1 MARLK
6 QYDKQELIDRSKYGG
21 STFDQQHFTDDELR
35 AAAQAREAYRTG
47 QTDMK
52 SAHDFVEGIRSKYGY
67 SGGGNGSQYNKISYT
82 QQTNQWNDTINAL
95 WDQINGYGP
104 FQDTREKPTYSN
116 RYDQQINDLLQQYVN
131 REKFSYDYK
140 NDPLYANYRKQY
152 QREGQRATQDA
163 LAEAAAASG
172 GIPSSYAASAAAQ
185 AQNYY
190 ASQIADKIP
199 ELERL
204 AYQKYLDDASLQQ
217 SKISALQGQEQLDYA
232 KYIDA
237 LGQYNTDRNF
247 DYGVYSDRYNQLANN
262 LGLAANQQS
271 TQYSME
277 TAAQGDALDR
287 VQNFLKAG
295 GKLADLDATLIAR
308 SGLTPAELKTY
319 EAYYANQSSGGSGG
333 SGGRGGRGGSGS
345 GSGSS
350 QKSANDRTAALRNG
364 SESAA
369 RALFNAAKKSG
380 APQSYIANH
389 YKEYGFD
396 KSTGLTADYKKW
408 LAEQDK
414 VSGYDRT
421 ATPSSIAGLGSS
433 AGNISLDYS
442 PDEGVF
448 TFNGRVC
455 SNINSLAD
463 AIERMELTPSQKKK
477 LQSSLRA
484 YGFDISF

>member
-6 QYDKQELIDRSKYGG
+6 QYDKQALIDRSQYGG

-95 WDQINGYGP
+95 WDQVNGYGP

-131 REKFSYDYK
+131 REKFGYDYK

-199 ELERL
+199 ELEQL

-217 SKISALQGQEQLDYA
+217 SKISTLQGQEQLDYA

-295 GKLADLDATLIAR
+295 GKLADLDSSLIAR

-333 SGGRGGRGGSGS
+333 RGGRGGGS
-345 GSGSS
+345 G
-350 QKSANDRTAALRNG
+350 G
-364 SESAA
+364 SEEETTRQTGKGYIDNTYNRGGAGGIQSKTYDQLK
-369 RALFNAAKKSG
+369 RGMYEWIALGRKDKAYELFQGIVHQLNLGNSKGKKQYNELAG
-380 APQSYIANH
+380 ILNDA
-389 YKEYGFD
+389 GF
-396 KSTGLTADYKKW
+396 GIPL
-408 LAEQDK
+408 E
-414 VSGYDRT
+414 
-421 ATPSSIAGLGSS
+421 
-433 AGNISLDYS
+433 
-442 PDEGVF
+442 
-448 TFNGRVC
+448 
-455 SNINSLAD
+455 
-463 AIERMELTPSQKKK
+463 
-477 LQSSLRA
+477 
-484 YGFDISF
+484 

>member
-6 QYDKQELIDRSKYGG
+6 QYDEQALIDSSQYGG

-131 REKFSYDYK
+131 RGKFSYDYK

-247 DYGVYSDRYNQLANN
+247 DYGVYSDRYNQIANN

-295 GKLADLDATLIAR
+295 GKLADLDSSLIAR

-319 EAYYANQSSGGSGG
+319 EAYYANQPSGG
-333 SGGRGGRGGSGS
+333 SGGRGGRGGGS
-345 GSGSS
+345 G
-350 QKSANDRTAALRNG
+350 G
-364 SESAA
+364 SEEETTRQTGKGYIDNTYNRGGAGGIQSKTYDQLK
-369 RALFNAAKKSG
+369 RGMYEWIALGRKDKAYELFQGIVHQLNLGNSKGKKQYNELAG
-380 APQSYIANH
+380 ILNDA
-389 YKEYGFD
+389 GF
-396 KSTGLTADYKKW
+396 GIPL
-408 LAEQDK
+408 E
-414 VSGYDRT
+414 
-421 ATPSSIAGLGSS
+421 
-433 AGNISLDYS
+433 
-442 PDEGVF
+442 
-448 TFNGRVC
+448 
-455 SNINSLAD
+455 
-463 AIERMELTPSQKKK
+463 
-477 LQSSLRA
+477 
-484 YGFDISF
+484 

>member
-6 QYDKQELIDRSKYGG
+6 QYDKQELIDRSQYGG

-262 LGLAANQQS
+262 FGLAANQQS

-295 GKLADLDATLIAR
+295 GKLADLDSSLIAR

-319 EAYYANQSSGGSGG
+319 EAYYANQPSGG
-333 SGGRGGRGGSGS
+333 SGGRGGSGGGSG
-345 GSGSS
+345 
-350 QKSANDRTAALRNG
+350 G
-364 SESAA
+364 SEEKTTRQTGKGYIDNTYNRGGAGGIQSKTYDQLK
-369 RALFNAAKKSG
+369 RGMYEWIALGRKDKAYELFQGIVHQLNLGNSKGKKQYNELASILND
-380 APQSYIANH
+380 A
-389 YKEYGFD
+389 GF
-396 KSTGLTADYKKW
+396 GIPL
-408 LAEQDK
+408 E
-414 VSGYDRT
+414 
-421 ATPSSIAGLGSS
+421 
-433 AGNISLDYS
+433 
-442 PDEGVF
+442 
-448 TFNGRVC
+448 
-455 SNINSLAD
+455 
-463 AIERMELTPSQKKK
+463 
-477 LQSSLRA
+477 
-484 YGFDISF
+484 

>member
-6 QYDKQELIDRSKYGG
+6 QYDKQALIDRSQYGG

-131 REKFSYDYK
+131 RGKFSYDYK

-199 ELERL
+199 ELEQL

-247 DYGVYSDRYNQLANN
+247 DYGVYSDRYNQIANN

-319 EAYYANQSSGGSGG
+319 EAYYANQPSGG
-333 SGGRGGRGGSGS
+333 SGGRGGRGGGS
-345 GSGSS
+345 G
-350 QKSANDRTAALRNG
+350 G
-364 SESAA
+364 SEEETTRQTGKGYIDNTYNRGGAGGIQSKTYDQLK
-369 RALFNAAKKSG
+369 RGMYEWIALGRKDKAYELFQGIVHQLNLGNSKGKKQYNELAG
-380 APQSYIANH
+380 ILNDA
-389 YKEYGFD
+389 GF
-396 KSTGLTADYKKW
+396 GIPL
-408 LAEQDK
+408 E
-414 VSGYDRT
+414 
-421 ATPSSIAGLGSS
+421 
-433 AGNISLDYS
+433 
-442 PDEGVF
+442 
-448 TFNGRVC
+448 
-455 SNINSLAD
+455 
-463 AIERMELTPSQKKK
+463 
-477 LQSSLRA
+477 
-484 YGFDISF
+484 

>member
-6 QYDKQELIDRSKYGG
+6 QYDKQALIDRSQYGG

-52 SAHDFVEGIRSKYGY
+52 SAHDCVEGIRSKYGY

-95 WDQINGYGP
+95 WDQVNGYGP

-199 ELERL
+199 ELEQL

-217 SKISALQGQEQLDYA
+217 SKISTLQGQEQLDYA

-295 GKLADLDATLIAR
+295 GKLADLDSSLIAR

-333 SGGRGGRGGSGS
+333 RGGRGGGS
-345 GSGSS
+345 G
-350 QKSANDRTAALRNG
+350 G
-364 SESAA
+364 SEEETTRQTGKGYIDNTYNRGGAGGIQSKTYDQLK
-369 RALFNAAKKSG
+369 RGMYEWIALGRKDKAYELFQGIVHQLNLGNSKGKKQYNELAG
-380 APQSYIANH
+380 ILNDA
-389 YKEYGFD
+389 GF
-396 KSTGLTADYKKW
+396 GIPL
-408 LAEQDK
+408 E
-414 VSGYDRT
+414 
-421 ATPSSIAGLGSS
+421 
-433 AGNISLDYS
+433 
-442 PDEGVF
+442 
-448 TFNGRVC
+448 
-455 SNINSLAD
+455 
-463 AIERMELTPSQKKK
+463 
-477 LQSSLRA
+477 
-484 YGFDISF
+484 

>member
-6 QYDKQELIDRSKYGG
+6 QYDEQALIDRSQYGG

-82 QQTNQWNDTINAL
+82 QKTNQWNDTINAL

-199 ELERL
+199 ELEQL

-333 SGGRGGRGGSGS
+333 RGGRGGGS
-345 GSGSS
+345 G
-350 QKSANDRTAALRNG
+350 G
-364 SESAA
+364 SEEETTRQTGKGYIDNTYNRGGAGGIQSKTYDQLK
-369 RALFNAAKKSG
+369 RGMYEWIALGRKDKAYELFQGIVHQLNLGNSKGKKQYNELAG
-380 APQSYIANH
+380 ILNDA
-389 YKEYGFD
+389 GF
-396 KSTGLTADYKKW
+396 GIPL
-408 LAEQDK
+408 E
-414 VSGYDRT
+414 
-421 ATPSSIAGLGSS
+421 
-433 AGNISLDYS
+433 
-442 PDEGVF
+442 
-448 TFNGRVC
+448 
-455 SNINSLAD
+455 
-463 AIERMELTPSQKKK
+463 
-477 LQSSLRA
+477 
-484 YGFDISF
+484 

>member
-1 MARLK
+1 MCIR
-6 QYDKQELIDRSKYGG
+6 DR
-21 STFDQQHFTDDELR
+21 
-35 AAAQAREAYRTG
+35 
-47 QTDMK
+47 
-52 SAHDFVEGIRSKYGY
+52 
-67 SGGGNGSQYNKISYT
+67 YNKISYT

-131 REKFSYDYK
+131 REKFGYDYK

-190 ASQIADKIP
+190 AAQIADKIP
-199 ELERL
+199 ELEQL

-319 EAYYANQSSGGSGG
+319 EAYYANQSSSS
-333 SGGRGGRGGSGS
+333 SGGRGGRGGGS
-345 GSGSS
+345 G
-350 QKSANDRTAALRNG
+350 G
-364 SESAA
+364 SEEETTRQTGKGYIDNTYNRGGAGGIQSKTYDQLK
-369 RALFNAAKKSG
+369 RGMYEWIALGRKDKAYELFQGIVHQLNLGNSKGKKQYNELAG
-380 APQSYIANH
+380 ILNDA
-389 YKEYGFD
+389 GF
-396 KSTGLTADYKKW
+396 GIPL
-408 LAEQDK
+408 E
-414 VSGYDRT
+414 
-421 ATPSSIAGLGSS
+421 
-433 AGNISLDYS
+433 
-442 PDEGVF
+442 
-448 TFNGRVC
+448 
-455 SNINSLAD
+455 
-463 AIERMELTPSQKKK
+463 
-477 LQSSLRA
+477 
-484 YGFDISF
+484 

>member
-6 QYDKQELIDRSKYGG
+6 QYDEQALIDRSQYGG

-95 WDQINGYGP
+95 WDQVNGYGP

-131 REKFSYDYK
+131 RGKFSYDYK

-199 ELERL
+199 ELEQL

-277 TAAQGDALDR
+277 SAAQGDALDR

-295 GKLADLDATLIAR
+295 GKLADLDSSLIAR

-333 SGGRGGRGGSGS
+333 RGGRGGGS
-345 GSGSS
+345 G
-350 QKSANDRTAALRNG
+350 G
-364 SESAA
+364 SEEETTRQTGKGYIDNTYNRGGAGGIQSKTYDQLK
-369 RALFNAAKKSG
+369 RGMYEWIALGRKDKAYELFQGIVHQLNLGNSKGKKQYNELAG
-380 APQSYIANH
+380 ILNDA
-389 YKEYGFD
+389 GF
-396 KSTGLTADYKKW
+396 GIPL
-408 LAEQDK
+408 E
-414 VSGYDRT
+414 
-421 ATPSSIAGLGSS
+421 
-433 AGNISLDYS
+433 
-442 PDEGVF
+442 
-448 TFNGRVC
+448 
-455 SNINSLAD
+455 
-463 AIERMELTPSQKKK
+463 
-477 LQSSLRA
+477 
-484 YGFDISF
+484 

>member
-6 QYDKQELIDRSKYGG
+6 QYDEQALIDRSQYGG

-131 REKFSYDYK
+131 RGKFSYDYK

-199 ELERL
+199 ELEQL

-247 DYGVYSDRYNQLANN
+247 DYGVYSDRYNQIANN

-295 GKLADLDATLIAR
+295 GKLADLDSSLIAR

-319 EAYYANQSSGGSGG
+319 EAYYANQPSGGSGG
-333 SGGRGGRGGSGS
+333 SGGRGGRGGSG
-345 GSGSS
+345 
-350 QKSANDRTAALRNG
+350 G
-364 SESAA
+364 SEEETTRQTGKGYIDNTYNRGGAGGIQSKTYDQLK
-369 RALFNAAKKSG
+369 RGMYEWIALGRKDKAYELFQGIVHQLNLGNSKGKKQYNELAG
-380 APQSYIANH
+380 ILNDA
-389 YKEYGFD
+389 GF
-396 KSTGLTADYKKW
+396 GIPL
-408 LAEQDK
+408 E
-414 VSGYDRT
+414 
-421 ATPSSIAGLGSS
+421 
-433 AGNISLDYS
+433 
-442 PDEGVF
+442 
-448 TFNGRVC
+448 
-455 SNINSLAD
+455 
-463 AIERMELTPSQKKK
+463 
-477 LQSSLRA
+477 
-484 YGFDISF
+484 

>member
-6 QYDKQELIDRSKYGG
+6 QYDEQALIDRSQYGG

-82 QQTNQWNDTINAL
+82 QQTNQWSDTINAL

-190 ASQIADKIP
+190 AAQIADKIP
-199 ELERL
+199 ELEQL

-333 SGGRGGRGGSGS
+333 RGGRGGGS
-345 GSGSS
+345 G
-350 QKSANDRTAALRNG
+350 G
-364 SESAA
+364 SEEETTRQTGKGYIDNTYNRGGAGGIQSKTYDQLK
-369 RALFNAAKKSG
+369 RGMYEWIALGRKDKAYELFQGIVHQLNLGNSKGKKQYNELAGILNNA
-380 APQSYIANH
+380 
-389 YKEYGFD
+389 GF
-396 KSTGLTADYKKW
+396 GIPL
-408 LAEQDK
+408 E
-414 VSGYDRT
+414 
-421 ATPSSIAGLGSS
+421 
-433 AGNISLDYS
+433 
-442 PDEGVF
+442 
-448 TFNGRVC
+448 
-455 SNINSLAD
+455 
-463 AIERMELTPSQKKK
+463 
-477 LQSSLRA
+477 
-484 YGFDISF
+484 

>member
-6 QYDKQELIDRSKYGG
+6 QYDEQALIDRSQYGG

-247 DYGVYSDRYNQLANN
+247 DYGVYSDRYNQIANN

-319 EAYYANQSSGGSGG
+319 EAYYANQPSGG
-333 SGGRGGRGGSGS
+333 SGGRGGRGGGS
-345 GSGSS
+345 G
-350 QKSANDRTAALRNG
+350 G
-364 SESAA
+364 SEEETTRQTGKGYIDNTYNRGGAGGIQSKTYDQLK
-369 RALFNAAKKSG
+369 RGMYEWIALGRKDKAYELFQGIVHQLNLGNSKGKKQYNELAG
-380 APQSYIANH
+380 ILNDA
-389 YKEYGFD
+389 GF
-396 KSTGLTADYKKW
+396 GIPL
-408 LAEQDK
+408 E
-414 VSGYDRT
+414 
-421 ATPSSIAGLGSS
+421 
-433 AGNISLDYS
+433 
-442 PDEGVF
+442 
-448 TFNGRVC
+448 
-455 SNINSLAD
+455 
-463 AIERMELTPSQKKK
+463 
-477 LQSSLRA
+477 
-484 YGFDISF
+484 

>member
-6 QYDKQELIDRSKYGG
+6 QYDEQALIDRSQYGG

-52 SAHDFVEGIRSKYGY
+52 SAHDFVEGIRGKYGY

-199 ELERL
+199 ELEQL

-295 GKLADLDATLIAR
+295 GKLADLDASLIAR
-308 SGLTPAELKTY
+308 SGLTPAELKAY

-333 SGGRGGRGGSGS
+333 GRGGSG
-345 GSGSS
+345 GGSS
-350 QKSANDRTAALRNG
+350 EEEATRQTGKGYIDNTYNRGGAGGIQSKTYDQLKRGMYEWIAMGRKDKAYELFQGIVHQLNLGNSKGKKQYNELAGILNDA
-364 SESAA
+364 
-369 RALFNAAKKSG
+369 
-380 APQSYIANH
+380 
-389 YKEYGFD
+389 GF
-396 KSTGLTADYKKW
+396 GIPL
-408 LAEQDK
+408 E
-414 VSGYDRT
+414 
-421 ATPSSIAGLGSS
+421 
-433 AGNISLDYS
+433 
-442 PDEGVF
+442 
-448 TFNGRVC
+448 
-455 SNINSLAD
+455 
-463 AIERMELTPSQKKK
+463 
-477 LQSSLRA
+477 
-484 YGFDISF
+484 

>member
-6 QYDKQELIDRSKYGG
+6 QYDEQALIDRSQYGG

-95 WDQINGYGP
+95 WDQVNGYGP

-131 REKFSYDYK
+131 RGKFSYDYK

-199 ELERL
+199 ELEQL

-217 SKISALQGQEQLDYA
+217 SKISTLQGQEQLDYA

-295 GKLADLDATLIAR
+295 GKLADLDSSLIAR

-333 SGGRGGRGGSGS
+333 RGGRGGGS
-345 GSGSS
+345 G
-350 QKSANDRTAALRNG
+350 G
-364 SESAA
+364 SEEETTRQTGKGYIDNTYNRGGAGGIQSKTYDQLK
-369 RALFNAAKKSG
+369 RGMYEWIALGRKDKAYELFQGIVHQLNLGNSKGKKQYNELAG
-380 APQSYIANH
+380 ILNDA
-389 YKEYGFD
+389 GF
-396 KSTGLTADYKKW
+396 GIPL
-408 LAEQDK
+408 E
-414 VSGYDRT
+414 
-421 ATPSSIAGLGSS
+421 
-433 AGNISLDYS
+433 
-442 PDEGVF
+442 
-448 TFNGRVC
+448 
-455 SNINSLAD
+455 
-463 AIERMELTPSQKKK
+463 
-477 LQSSLRA
+477 
-484 YGFDISF
+484 

>member
-6 QYDKQELIDRSKYGG
+6 QYDKQALIDRSQYGG

-95 WDQINGYGP
+95 WDQVNGYGP

-199 ELERL
+199 ELEQL

-217 SKISALQGQEQLDYA
+217 SKISTLQGQEQLDYA

-295 GKLADLDATLIAR
+295 GKLADLDSSLIAR
-308 SGLTPAELKTY
+308 SGLTPAELKAY

-333 SGGRGGRGGSGS
+333 RGGRGGGS
-345 GSGSS
+345 G
-350 QKSANDRTAALRNG
+350 G
-364 SESAA
+364 SEEETTRQTGKGYIDNTYNRGGAGGIQSKTYDQLK
-369 RALFNAAKKSG
+369 RGMYEWIALGRKDKAYELFQGIVHQLNLGNSKGKKQYNELAG
-380 APQSYIANH
+380 ILNDA
-389 YKEYGFD
+389 GF
-396 KSTGLTADYKKW
+396 GIPL
-408 LAEQDK
+408 E
-414 VSGYDRT
+414 
-421 ATPSSIAGLGSS
+421 
-433 AGNISLDYS
+433 
-442 PDEGVF
+442 
-448 TFNGRVC
+448 
-455 SNINSLAD
+455 
-463 AIERMELTPSQKKK
+463 
-477 LQSSLRA
+477 
-484 YGFDISF
+484 

>member
-6 QYDKQELIDRSKYGG
+6 QYDEQALIDRSQYGG

-82 QQTNQWNDTINAL
+82 QQTNQWSDTINAL

-199 ELERL
+199 ELEHL

-333 SGGRGGRGGSGS
+333 RGGRGGGS
-345 GSGSS
+345 G
-350 QKSANDRTAALRNG
+350 G
-364 SESAA
+364 SEEETTRQTGKGYIDNTYNRGGAGGIQSKTYDQLK
-369 RALFNAAKKSG
+369 RGMYEWIALGRKDKAYELFQGIVHQLNLGNSKGKKQYNELAGILNNA
-380 APQSYIANH
+380 
-389 YKEYGFD
+389 GF
-396 KSTGLTADYKKW
+396 GIPL
-408 LAEQDK
+408 E
-414 VSGYDRT
+414 
-421 ATPSSIAGLGSS
+421 
-433 AGNISLDYS
+433 
-442 PDEGVF
+442 
-448 TFNGRVC
+448 
-455 SNINSLAD
+455 
-463 AIERMELTPSQKKK
+463 
-477 LQSSLRA
+477 
-484 YGFDISF
+484 

>member
-6 QYDKQELIDRSKYGG
+6 QYDKQALIDRSQYGG

-95 WDQINGYGP
+95 WDQVNGYGP

-199 ELERL
+199 ELEQL

-295 GKLADLDATLIAR
+295 GKLADLDSSLIAR

-333 SGGRGGRGGSGS
+333 RGGRGGGS
-345 GSGSS
+345 G
-350 QKSANDRTAALRNG
+350 G
-364 SESAA
+364 SEEETTRQTGKGYIDNTYNRGGAGGIQSKTYDQLK
-369 RALFNAAKKSG
+369 RGMYEWIALGRKDKAYELFQGIVHQLNLGNSKGKKQYNELAG
-380 APQSYIANH
+380 ILNDA
-389 YKEYGFD
+389 GF
-396 KSTGLTADYKKW
+396 GIPL
-408 LAEQDK
+408 E
-414 VSGYDRT
+414 
-421 ATPSSIAGLGSS
+421 
-433 AGNISLDYS
+433 
-442 PDEGVF
+442 
-448 TFNGRVC
+448 
-455 SNINSLAD
+455 
-463 AIERMELTPSQKKK
+463 
-477 LQSSLRA
+477 
-484 YGFDISF
+484 

>member
-6 QYDKQELIDRSKYGG
+6 QYDEQALIDRSQYGG

-131 REKFSYDYK
+131 RGKFSYDYK

-237 LGQYNTDRNF
+237 LGQYNTDRKF
-247 DYGVYSDRYNQLANN
+247 DYGVYSDRYNQIANN

-319 EAYYANQSSGGSGG
+319 EAYYANQPSGGSGG
-333 SGGRGGRGGSGS
+333 SGGRGGRGGSG
-345 GSGSS
+345 
-350 QKSANDRTAALRNG
+350 G
-364 SESAA
+364 SEEETTRQTGKGYIDNTYNRGGAGGIQSKTYDQLK
-369 RALFNAAKKSG
+369 RGMYEWIALGRKDKAYELFQGIVHQLNLGNSKGKKQYNELASILND
-380 APQSYIANH
+380 A
-389 YKEYGFD
+389 GF
-396 KSTGLTADYKKW
+396 GIPL
-408 LAEQDK
+408 E
-414 VSGYDRT
+414 
-421 ATPSSIAGLGSS
+421 
-433 AGNISLDYS
+433 
-442 PDEGVF
+442 
-448 TFNGRVC
+448 
-455 SNINSLAD
+455 
-463 AIERMELTPSQKKK
+463 
-477 LQSSLRA
+477 
-484 YGFDISF
+484 

>member
-6 QYDKQELIDRSKYGG
+6 QYDEQALIDRSQYGG

-95 WDQINGYGP
+95 WDQVNGYGP

-131 REKFSYDYK
+131 RGKFSYDYK

-204 AYQKYLDDASLQQ
+204 AYQKYLDDANLQQ

-247 DYGVYSDRYNQLANN
+247 DYGVYSDRYNQIANN

-319 EAYYANQSSGGSGG
+319 EAYYANQPSGGTGG
-333 SGGRGGRGGSGS
+333 SGGRGGRGGS
-345 GSGSS
+345 
-350 QKSANDRTAALRNG
+350 DG
-364 SESAA
+364 SEEETTRQTGKGYIDNTYNRGGAGGIQSKTYDQLK
-369 RALFNAAKKSG
+369 RGMYEWIALGRKDKAYELFQGIVHQLNLGNSKGKKQYNELASILND
-380 APQSYIANH
+380 A
-389 YKEYGFD
+389 GF
-396 KSTGLTADYKKW
+396 GIPL
-408 LAEQDK
+408 E
-414 VSGYDRT
+414 
-421 ATPSSIAGLGSS
+421 
-433 AGNISLDYS
+433 
-442 PDEGVF
+442 
-448 TFNGRVC
+448 
-455 SNINSLAD
+455 
-463 AIERMELTPSQKKK
+463 
-477 LQSSLRA
+477 
-484 YGFDISF
+484 

>member
-6 QYDKQELIDRSKYGG
+6 QYDKQELIDRSQYGG

-82 QQTNQWNDTINAL
+82 QKTNQWNDTINAL

-199 ELERL
+199 ELEQL

-333 SGGRGGRGGSGS
+333 SGGRGGRGGSG
-345 GSGSS
+345 
-350 QKSANDRTAALRNG
+350 G
-364 SESAA
+364 SEEETTRQTGKGYIDNTYNRGGAGGIQSKTYDQLK
-369 RALFNAAKKSG
+369 RGMYEWIALGRKDKAYELFQGIVHQLNLGNSKGKKQYNELAG
-380 APQSYIANH
+380 ILNDA
-389 YKEYGFD
+389 GF
-396 KSTGLTADYKKW
+396 GIPL
-408 LAEQDK
+408 E
-414 VSGYDRT
+414 
-421 ATPSSIAGLGSS
+421 
-433 AGNISLDYS
+433 
-442 PDEGVF
+442 
-448 TFNGRVC
+448 
-455 SNINSLAD
+455 
-463 AIERMELTPSQKKK
+463 
-477 LQSSLRA
+477 
-484 YGFDISF
+484 

>member
-6 QYDKQELIDRSKYGG
+6 QYDKQELIDRSQYGG

-35 AAAQAREAYRTG
+35 AAAQA
-47 QTDMK
+47 
-52 SAHDFVEGIRSKYGY
+52 
-67 SGGGNGSQYNKISYT
+67 
-82 QQTNQWNDTINAL
+82 
-95 WDQINGYGP
+95 
-104 FQDTREKPTYSN
+104 
-116 RYDQQINDLLQQYVN
+116 
-131 REKFSYDYK
+131 
-140 NDPLYANYRKQY
+140 
-152 QREGQRATQDA
+152 
-163 LAEAAAASG
+163 
-172 GIPSSYAASAAAQ
+172 
-185 AQNYY
+185 QNYY

-199 ELERL
+199 ELEQL

-345 GSGSS
+345 GSASS

-448 TFNGRVC
+448 TFNGRVY

-463 AIERMELTPSQKKK
+463 AIERMDLTPSQKKK

>member
-6 QYDKQELIDRSKYGG
+6 QYDEQALIDRSQYGG

-95 WDQINGYGP
+95 WDQVNGYGP

-131 REKFSYDYK
+131 RGKFSYDYK

-295 GKLADLDATLIAR
+295 GNLADLDSSLIAR

-333 SGGRGGRGGSGS
+333 RGGRGGGS
-345 GSGSS
+345 G
-350 QKSANDRTAALRNG
+350 G
-364 SESAA
+364 SEEETTRQTGKGYIDNTYNRGGAGGIQSKTYDQLK
-369 RALFNAAKKSG
+369 RGMYEWIALGRKDKAYELFQGIVHQLNLGNSKGKKQYNELAG
-380 APQSYIANH
+380 ILNDA
-389 YKEYGFD
+389 GF
-396 KSTGLTADYKKW
+396 GIPL
-408 LAEQDK
+408 E
-414 VSGYDRT
+414 
-421 ATPSSIAGLGSS
+421 
-433 AGNISLDYS
+433 
-442 PDEGVF
+442 
-448 TFNGRVC
+448 
-455 SNINSLAD
+455 
-463 AIERMELTPSQKKK
+463 
-477 LQSSLRA
+477 
-484 YGFDISF
+484 

>member
-6 QYDKQELIDRSKYGG
+6 QYDEQALIDRSQYGG

-95 WDQINGYGP
+95 WDQVNGYGP

-199 ELERL
+199 ELEQL

-217 SKISALQGQEQLDYA
+217 SKISTLQGQEQLDYA

-295 GKLADLDATLIAR
+295 GKLADLDSSLIAR

-319 EAYYANQSSGGSGG
+319 EAYYANQPSGG
-333 SGGRGGRGGSGS
+333 SGGRGGRGGGS
-345 GSGSS
+345 G
-350 QKSANDRTAALRNG
+350 G
-364 SESAA
+364 SEEETTRQTGKGYIDNTYNRGGAGGIQSKTYDQLK
-369 RALFNAAKKSG
+369 RGMYEWIALGRKDKAYELFQGIVHQLNLGNSKGKKQYNELAG
-380 APQSYIANH
+380 ILNDA
-389 YKEYGFD
+389 GF
-396 KSTGLTADYKKW
+396 GIPL
-408 LAEQDK
+408 E
-414 VSGYDRT
+414 
-421 ATPSSIAGLGSS
+421 
-433 AGNISLDYS
+433 
-442 PDEGVF
+442 
-448 TFNGRVC
+448 
-455 SNINSLAD
+455 
-463 AIERMELTPSQKKK
+463 
-477 LQSSLRA
+477 
-484 YGFDISF
+484 

>member
-6 QYDKQELIDRSKYGG
+6 QYDEQALIDRSQYGG

-95 WDQINGYGP
+95 WDQVNGYGP

-199 ELERL
+199 ELEQL

-295 GKLADLDATLIAR
+295 GKLADLDSSLIAR
-308 SGLTPAELKTY
+308 SGLTPAELKAY

-333 SGGRGGRGGSGS
+333 RGGRGGGS
-345 GSGSS
+345 G
-350 QKSANDRTAALRNG
+350 G
-364 SESAA
+364 SEEETTRQTGKGYIDNTYNRGGAGGIQSKTYDQLK
-369 RALFNAAKKSG
+369 RGMYEWIALGRKDKAYELFQGIVHQLNLGNSKGKKQYNELAG
-380 APQSYIANH
+380 ILNDA
-389 YKEYGFD
+389 GF
-396 KSTGLTADYKKW
+396 GIPL
-408 LAEQDK
+408 E
-414 VSGYDRT
+414 
-421 ATPSSIAGLGSS
+421 
-433 AGNISLDYS
+433 
-442 PDEGVF
+442 
-448 TFNGRVC
+448 
-455 SNINSLAD
+455 
-463 AIERMELTPSQKKK
+463 
-477 LQSSLRA
+477 
-484 YGFDISF
+484 

>member
-6 QYDKQELIDRSKYGG
+6 QYDEQALIDRSQYGG

-116 RYDQQINDLLQQYVN
+116 RYDQQINNLLQQYVN
-131 REKFSYDYK
+131 RGKFSYDYK

-247 DYGVYSDRYNQLANN
+247 DYGVYSDRYNQIANN

-319 EAYYANQSSGGSGG
+319 EAYYANQPSGGSGG
-333 SGGRGGRGGSGS
+333 SGGRGGRGGSG
-345 GSGSS
+345 
-350 QKSANDRTAALRNG
+350 G
-364 SESAA
+364 SEEETTRQTGKGYIDNTYNRGGAGGIQSKTYDQLK
-369 RALFNAAKKSG
+369 RGMYEWIALGRKDKAYELFQGIVHQLNLGNSKGKKQYNELAG
-380 APQSYIANH
+380 ILNDA
-389 YKEYGFD
+389 GF
-396 KSTGLTADYKKW
+396 GIPL
-408 LAEQDK
+408 E
-414 VSGYDRT
+414 
-421 ATPSSIAGLGSS
+421 
-433 AGNISLDYS
+433 
-442 PDEGVF
+442 
-448 TFNGRVC
+448 
-455 SNINSLAD
+455 
-463 AIERMELTPSQKKK
+463 
-477 LQSSLRA
+477 
-484 YGFDISF
+484 

>member
-6 QYDKQELIDRSKYGG
+6 QYDEQALIDRSQYGG

-131 REKFSYDYK
+131 RGKFSYDYK

-190 ASQIADKIP
+190 AAQIADKIP
-199 ELERL
+199 ELEQL

-277 TAAQGDALDR
+277 TTAQGDALDR

-333 SGGRGGRGGSGS
+333 RGGSGG
-345 GSGSS
+345 GSGGIEEETTRQTGKGYIDNTYNRGGAGGIQSKTYDQLKRGMYEWIALGRKDKAYELFQGIVHQLNLGNS
-350 QKSANDRTAALRNG
+350 KGKKQYNELAGILNDA
-364 SESAA
+364 
-369 RALFNAAKKSG
+369 
-380 APQSYIANH
+380 
-389 YKEYGFD
+389 GF
-396 KSTGLTADYKKW
+396 GIPL
-408 LAEQDK
+408 E
-414 VSGYDRT
+414 
-421 ATPSSIAGLGSS
+421 
-433 AGNISLDYS
+433 
-442 PDEGVF
+442 
-448 TFNGRVC
+448 
-455 SNINSLAD
+455 
-463 AIERMELTPSQKKK
+463 
-477 LQSSLRA
+477 
-484 YGFDISF
+484 

>member
-6 QYDKQELIDRSKYGG
+6 QYDKQALIDRSQYGG

-95 WDQINGYGP
+95 WDQVNGYGP

-199 ELERL
+199 ELEQL

-295 GKLADLDATLIAR
+295 GKLADLDSSLIAR

-319 EAYYANQSSGGSGG
+319 EAYYANQPSGG
-333 SGGRGGRGGSGS
+333 SGGRGRRGGGSG
-345 GSGSS
+345 
-350 QKSANDRTAALRNG
+350 G
-364 SESAA
+364 SEEETTRQTGKGYIDNTYNRGGAGGIQSKTYDQLK
-369 RALFNAAKKSG
+369 RGMYEWIALGRKDKAYELFQGIVHQLNLGNSKGKKQYNELAG
-380 APQSYIANH
+380 ILNDA
-389 YKEYGFD
+389 GF
-396 KSTGLTADYKKW
+396 GIPL
-408 LAEQDK
+408 E
-414 VSGYDRT
+414 
-421 ATPSSIAGLGSS
+421 
-433 AGNISLDYS
+433 
-442 PDEGVF
+442 
-448 TFNGRVC
+448 
-455 SNINSLAD
+455 
-463 AIERMELTPSQKKK
+463 
-477 LQSSLRA
+477 
-484 YGFDISF
+484 

>member
-6 QYDKQELIDRSKYGG
+6 QYDEQALIDRSQYGG

-131 REKFSYDYK
+131 RGKFSYDYK

-199 ELERL
+199 ELEQL

-247 DYGVYSDRYNQLANN
+247 DYGVYSDRYNQIANN

-295 GKLADLDATLIAR
+295 GKLADLDSSLIAR

-319 EAYYANQSSGGSGG
+319 EAYYANQPSGGSGG
-333 SGGRGGRGGSGS
+333 SGGRGGSGGSEEETTRQTGKGYIDNTYNRGGAGGIQSKTYDQLKRGMYEWIALGRKDKAYELFQGIVHQLNLGNS
-345 GSGSS
+345 KGKKQYNELASIL
-350 QKSANDRTAALRNG
+350 NDA
-364 SESAA
+364 
-369 RALFNAAKKSG
+369 
-380 APQSYIANH
+380 
-389 YKEYGFD
+389 GF
-396 KSTGLTADYKKW
+396 GIPL
-408 LAEQDK
+408 E
-414 VSGYDRT
+414 
-421 ATPSSIAGLGSS
+421 
-433 AGNISLDYS
+433 
-442 PDEGVF
+442 
-448 TFNGRVC
+448 
-455 SNINSLAD
+455 
-463 AIERMELTPSQKKK
+463 
-477 LQSSLRA
+477 
-484 YGFDISF
+484 

>member
-6 QYDKQELIDRSKYGG
+6 QYDKQALIDRSQYGG

-95 WDQINGYGP
+95 WDQVNGYGP

-172 GIPSSYAASAAAQ
+172 GIPSSYAASAGAQ

-199 ELERL
+199 ELEQL

-217 SKISALQGQEQLDYA
+217 SKISTLQGQEQLDYA

-295 GKLADLDATLIAR
+295 GKLADLDSSLIAR

-333 SGGRGGRGGSGS
+333 RGGRGGGS
-345 GSGSS
+345 G
-350 QKSANDRTAALRNG
+350 G
-364 SESAA
+364 SEEETTRQTGKGYIDNTYNRGGAGGIQSKTYDQLK
-369 RALFNAAKKSG
+369 RGMYEWIALGRKDKAYELFQGIVHQLNLGNSKGKKQYNELAG
-380 APQSYIANH
+380 ILNDA
-389 YKEYGFD
+389 GF
-396 KSTGLTADYKKW
+396 GIPL
-408 LAEQDK
+408 E
-414 VSGYDRT
+414 
-421 ATPSSIAGLGSS
+421 
-433 AGNISLDYS
+433 
-442 PDEGVF
+442 
-448 TFNGRVC
+448 
-455 SNINSLAD
+455 
-463 AIERMELTPSQKKK
+463 
-477 LQSSLRA
+477 
-484 YGFDISF
+484 

>member
-6 QYDKQELIDRSKYGG
+6 QYDEQALIDRSQYGG

-319 EAYYANQSSGGSGG
+319 EAYYANQPSGG
-333 SGGRGGRGGSGS
+333 SGGRGGRGGGS
-345 GSGSS
+345 G
-350 QKSANDRTAALRNG
+350 G
-364 SESAA
+364 SEEETTRQTGKGYIDNTYNRGGAGGIQSKTYDQLK
-369 RALFNAAKKSG
+369 RGMYEWIALGRKDKAYELFQGIVHQLNLGNSKGKKQYNELAG
-380 APQSYIANH
+380 ILNDA
-389 YKEYGFD
+389 GF
-396 KSTGLTADYKKW
+396 GIPL
-408 LAEQDK
+408 E
-414 VSGYDRT
+414 
-421 ATPSSIAGLGSS
+421 
-433 AGNISLDYS
+433 
-442 PDEGVF
+442 
-448 TFNGRVC
+448 
-455 SNINSLAD
+455 
-463 AIERMELTPSQKKK
+463 
-477 LQSSLRA
+477 
-484 YGFDISF
+484 

>member
-6 QYDKQELIDRSKYGG
+6 QYDEQALIDRSQYGG

-152 QREGQRATQDA
+152 QREGQSATQDA

-199 ELERL
+199 ELEQL

-295 GKLADLDATLIAR
+295 GKLADLDSSLIAR
-308 SGLTPAELKTY
+308 SGLTPAELKAY

-333 SGGRGGRGGSGS
+333 RGGRGGGS
-345 GSGSS
+345 G
-350 QKSANDRTAALRNG
+350 G
-364 SESAA
+364 SEEETTRQTGKGYIDNTYNRGGAGGIQSKTYDQLK
-369 RALFNAAKKSG
+369 RGMYEWIALGRKDKAYELFQGIVHQLNLGNSKGKKQYNELAG
-380 APQSYIANH
+380 ILNDA
-389 YKEYGFD
+389 GF
-396 KSTGLTADYKKW
+396 GIPL
-408 LAEQDK
+408 E
-414 VSGYDRT
+414 
-421 ATPSSIAGLGSS
+421 
-433 AGNISLDYS
+433 
-442 PDEGVF
+442 
-448 TFNGRVC
+448 
-455 SNINSLAD
+455 
-463 AIERMELTPSQKKK
+463 
-477 LQSSLRA
+477 
-484 YGFDISF
+484 

>member
-6 QYDKQELIDRSKYGG
+6 QYDEQALIDRSQYGG

-47 QTDMK
+47 RTDMK

-95 WDQINGYGP
+95 WDQVNGYGP

-131 REKFSYDYK
+131 RGKFSYDYK

-295 GKLADLDATLIAR
+295 GKLADLDSSLIAR

-333 SGGRGGRGGSGS
+333 RGGRGGGS
-345 GSGSS
+345 G
-350 QKSANDRTAALRNG
+350 G
-364 SESAA
+364 SEEETTRQTGKGYIDNTYNRGGAGGIQSKTYDQLK
-369 RALFNAAKKSG
+369 RGMYEWIALGRKDKAYELFQGIVHQLNLGNSKGKKQYNELAG
-380 APQSYIANH
+380 ILNDA
-389 YKEYGFD
+389 GF
-396 KSTGLTADYKKW
+396 GIPL
-408 LAEQDK
+408 E
-414 VSGYDRT
+414 
-421 ATPSSIAGLGSS
+421 
-433 AGNISLDYS
+433 
-442 PDEGVF
+442 
-448 TFNGRVC
+448 
-455 SNINSLAD
+455 
-463 AIERMELTPSQKKK
+463 
-477 LQSSLRA
+477 
-484 YGFDISF
+484 

>member
-6 QYDKQELIDRSKYGG
+6 QYDEQALIDRSQYGG

-95 WDQINGYGP
+95 WDQVNGYGP

-199 ELERL
+199 ELEQL

-217 SKISALQGQEQLDYA
+217 SKISTLQGQEQLDYA

-295 GKLADLDATLIAR
+295 GKLADLDSSLIAR
-308 SGLTPAELKTY
+308 SGLTPAELKAY

-333 SGGRGGRGGSGS
+333 RGGRGGGS
-345 GSGSS
+345 G
-350 QKSANDRTAALRNG
+350 G
-364 SESAA
+364 SEEETTRQTGKGYIDNTYNRGGAGGIQSKTYDQLK
-369 RALFNAAKKSG
+369 RGMYEWIALGRKDKAYELFQGIVHQLNLGNSKGKKQYNELAG
-380 APQSYIANH
+380 ILNDA
-389 YKEYGFD
+389 GF
-396 KSTGLTADYKKW
+396 GIPL
-408 LAEQDK
+408 E
-414 VSGYDRT
+414 
-421 ATPSSIAGLGSS
+421 
-433 AGNISLDYS
+433 
-442 PDEGVF
+442 
-448 TFNGRVC
+448 
-455 SNINSLAD
+455 
-463 AIERMELTPSQKKK
+463 
-477 LQSSLRA
+477 
-484 YGFDISF
+484 

>member
-6 QYDKQELIDRSKYGG
+6 QYDEQALIDRSQYGG

-95 WDQINGYGP
+95 WDQVNGYGP

-131 REKFSYDYK
+131 RGKFSYDYK

-277 TAAQGDALDR
+277 TAAQGDALER

-295 GKLADLDATLIAR
+295 GKLADLDSSLIAR

-319 EAYYANQSSGGSGG
+319 AAYYANQSSGGSGV
-333 SGGRGGRGGSGS
+333 RGGRGGGS
-345 GSGSS
+345 G
-350 QKSANDRTAALRNG
+350 G
-364 SESAA
+364 SEEETTRQTGKGYIDNTYNRGGAGGIQSKTYDQLK
-369 RALFNAAKKSG
+369 RGMYEWIALGRKDKAYELFQGIVHQLNLGNSKGKKQYNELAG
-380 APQSYIANH
+380 ILNDA
-389 YKEYGFD
+389 GF
-396 KSTGLTADYKKW
+396 GIPL
-408 LAEQDK
+408 E
-414 VSGYDRT
+414 
-421 ATPSSIAGLGSS
+421 
-433 AGNISLDYS
+433 
-442 PDEGVF
+442 
-448 TFNGRVC
+448 
-455 SNINSLAD
+455 
-463 AIERMELTPSQKKK
+463 
-477 LQSSLRA
+477 
-484 YGFDISF
+484 

>member
-1 MARLK
+1 
-6 QYDKQELIDRSKYGG
+6 
-21 STFDQQHFTDDELR
+21 
-35 AAAQAREAYRTG
+35 
-47 QTDMK
+47 
-52 SAHDFVEGIRSKYGY
+52 
-67 SGGGNGSQYNKISYT
+67 
-82 QQTNQWNDTINAL
+82 
-95 WDQINGYGP
+95 
-104 FQDTREKPTYSN
+104 
-116 RYDQQINDLLQQYVN
+116 
-131 REKFSYDYK
+131 
-140 NDPLYANYRKQY
+140 
-152 QREGQRATQDA
+152 
-163 LAEAAAASG
+163 
-172 GIPSSYAASAAAQ
+172 
-185 AQNYY
+185 
-190 ASQIADKIP
+190 
-199 ELERL
+199 
-204 AYQKYLDDASLQQ
+204 
-217 SKISALQGQEQLDYA
+217 
-232 KYIDA
+232 
-237 LGQYNTDRNF
+237 
-247 DYGVYSDRYNQLANN
+247 
-262 LGLAANQQS
+262 
-271 TQYSME
+271 ME

-345 GSGSS
+345 GSASS

-448 TFNGRVC
+448 TFNGRVY

>member
-6 QYDKQELIDRSKYGG
+6 QYDEQALIDRSQYGG

-104 FQDTREKPTYSN
+104 FQDTREMPTYSN

-204 AYQKYLDDASLQQ
+204 A
-217 SKISALQGQEQLDYA
+217 
-232 KYIDA
+232 
-237 LGQYNTDRNF
+237 
-247 DYGVYSDRYNQLANN
+247 
-262 LGLAANQQS
+262 
-271 TQYSME
+271 
-277 TAAQGDALDR
+277 
-287 VQNFLKAG
+287 
-295 GKLADLDATLIAR
+295 
-308 SGLTPAELKTY
+308 
-319 EAYYANQSSGGSGG
+319 
-333 SGGRGGRGGSGS
+333 
-345 GSGSS
+345 
-350 QKSANDRTAALRNG
+350 
-364 SESAA
+364 
-369 RALFNAAKKSG
+369 
-380 APQSYIANH
+380 
-389 YKEYGFD
+389 
-396 KSTGLTADYKKW
+396 
-408 LAEQDK
+408 
-414 VSGYDRT
+414 
-421 ATPSSIAGLGSS
+421 
-433 AGNISLDYS
+433 
-442 PDEGVF
+442 
-448 TFNGRVC
+448 
-455 SNINSLAD
+455 
-463 AIERMELTPSQKKK
+463 
-477 LQSSLRA
+477 
-484 YGFDISF
+484 

>member
-6 QYDKQELIDRSKYGG
+6 QYDKQALIDRSQYGG

-95 WDQINGYGP
+95 WNQVNGYGP

-199 ELERL
+199 ELEQL

-217 SKISALQGQEQLDYA
+217 SKISTLQGQEQLDYA

-295 GKLADLDATLIAR
+295 GKLADLDSSLIAR

-333 SGGRGGRGGSGS
+333 RGGRGGGS
-345 GSGSS
+345 G
-350 QKSANDRTAALRNG
+350 G
-364 SESAA
+364 SEEETTRQTGKGYIDNTYNRGGAGGIQSKTYDQLK
-369 RALFNAAKKSG
+369 RGMYEWIALGRKDKAYELFQGIVHQLNLGNSKGKKQYNELAG
-380 APQSYIANH
+380 ILNDA
-389 YKEYGFD
+389 GF
-396 KSTGLTADYKKW
+396 GIPL
-408 LAEQDK
+408 E
-414 VSGYDRT
+414 
-421 ATPSSIAGLGSS
+421 
-433 AGNISLDYS
+433 
-442 PDEGVF
+442 
-448 TFNGRVC
+448 
-455 SNINSLAD
+455 
-463 AIERMELTPSQKKK
+463 
-477 LQSSLRA
+477 
-484 YGFDISF
+484 

>member
-6 QYDKQELIDRSKYGG
+6 QYDEQALIDRSQYGG

-67 SGGGNGSQYNKISYT
+67 SGGGNGNQYNKISYT

-95 WDQINGYGP
+95 WDQVNGYGP

-199 ELERL
+199 ELEQL

-295 GKLADLDATLIAR
+295 GKLADLDSSLIAR

-333 SGGRGGRGGSGS
+333 RGGRGGGS
-345 GSGSS
+345 G
-350 QKSANDRTAALRNG
+350 G
-364 SESAA
+364 SEEETTRQTGKGYIDNTYNRGGAGGIQSKTYDQLK
-369 RALFNAAKKSG
+369 RGMYEWIALGRKDKAYELFQGIVHQLNLGNSKGKKQYNELAG
-380 APQSYIANH
+380 ILNDA
-389 YKEYGFD
+389 GF
-396 KSTGLTADYKKW
+396 GIPL
-408 LAEQDK
+408 E
-414 VSGYDRT
+414 
-421 ATPSSIAGLGSS
+421 
-433 AGNISLDYS
+433 
-442 PDEGVF
+442 
-448 TFNGRVC
+448 
-455 SNINSLAD
+455 
-463 AIERMELTPSQKKK
+463 
-477 LQSSLRA
+477 
-484 YGFDISF
+484 

>member
-6 QYDKQELIDRSKYGG
+6 QYDKQALIDRSQYGG

-95 WDQINGYGP
+95 WDQVNGYGP

-199 ELERL
+199 ELEQL

-217 SKISALQGQEQLDYA
+217 SKISTLQGQEQLDYA

-319 EAYYANQSSGGSGG
+319 EAYYANQPSGGSGG
-333 SGGRGGRGGSGS
+333 SGGRGGRGGSG
-345 GSGSS
+345 
-350 QKSANDRTAALRNG
+350 G
-364 SESAA
+364 SEEETTRQTGKGYIDNTYNRGGAGGIQSKTYDQLK
-369 RALFNAAKKSG
+369 RGMYEWIALGRKDKAYELFQGIVHQLNLGNSKGKKQYNELAG
-380 APQSYIANH
+380 ILNDA
-389 YKEYGFD
+389 GF
-396 KSTGLTADYKKW
+396 GIPL
-408 LAEQDK
+408 E
-414 VSGYDRT
+414 
-421 ATPSSIAGLGSS
+421 
-433 AGNISLDYS
+433 
-442 PDEGVF
+442 
-448 TFNGRVC
+448 
-455 SNINSLAD
+455 
-463 AIERMELTPSQKKK
+463 
-477 LQSSLRA
+477 
-484 YGFDISF
+484 

>member
-6 QYDKQELIDRSKYGG
+6 QYDEQALIDRSQYGG

-131 REKFSYDYK
+131 RGKFSYDYK

-172 GIPSSYAASAAAQ
+172 GIPSSHAASAAAQ

-247 DYGVYSDRYNQLANN
+247 DYGVYSDRYNQIANN

-319 EAYYANQSSGGSGG
+319 EAYYANQPSGGSGG
-333 SGGRGGRGGSGS
+333 SGGRGGRGGSG
-345 GSGSS
+345 
-350 QKSANDRTAALRNG
+350 G
-364 SESAA
+364 SEEETTRQTGKGYIDNTYNRGGAGGIQSKTYDQLK
-369 RALFNAAKKSG
+369 RGMYEWIALGRKDKAYELFQGIVHQLNLGNSKGKKQYNELAG
-380 APQSYIANH
+380 ILNDA
-389 YKEYGFD
+389 GF
-396 KSTGLTADYKKW
+396 GIPL
-408 LAEQDK
+408 E
-414 VSGYDRT
+414 
-421 ATPSSIAGLGSS
+421 
-433 AGNISLDYS
+433 
-442 PDEGVF
+442 
-448 TFNGRVC
+448 
-455 SNINSLAD
+455 
-463 AIERMELTPSQKKK
+463 
-477 LQSSLRA
+477 
-484 YGFDISF
+484 

>member
-6 QYDKQELIDRSKYGG
+6 QYDEQALIDRSQYGG

-95 WDQINGYGP
+95 WDQVNGYGP

-262 LGLAANQQS
+262 LGLASNQQS

-295 GKLADLDATLIAR
+295 GKLADLDSSLIAR

-333 SGGRGGRGGSGS
+333 RGGRGGGS
-345 GSGSS
+345 G
-350 QKSANDRTAALRNG
+350 G
-364 SESAA
+364 SEEETTRQTGKGYIDNTYNRGGAGGIQSKTYDQLK
-369 RALFNAAKKSG
+369 RGMYEWIALGRKDKAYELFQGIVHQLNLGNSKGKKQYNELAG
-380 APQSYIANH
+380 ILNDA
-389 YKEYGFD
+389 GF
-396 KSTGLTADYKKW
+396 GIPL
-408 LAEQDK
+408 E
-414 VSGYDRT
+414 
-421 ATPSSIAGLGSS
+421 
-433 AGNISLDYS
+433 
-442 PDEGVF
+442 
-448 TFNGRVC
+448 
-455 SNINSLAD
+455 
-463 AIERMELTPSQKKK
+463 
-477 LQSSLRA
+477 
-484 YGFDISF
+484 